1 MGYEIPGFKLGTL
14 VAASDLS
21 NDKYRFVT
29 VNTGGKIARLN
40 TAGGRAD
47 GVLQS
52 PAVADRAAEVMVSGV
67 TKLIA
72 GAAIASTGPVTSDNQ
87 GRVIPA
93 STAGHSINGIALE
106 TAAAA
111 GEVIAVLLGYKGV
124 VPA

>member
-14 VAASDLS
+14 RAATDLTG
-21 NDKYRFVT
+21 DRYRFV
-29 VNTGGKIARLN
+29 VINATGQIARLN

-47 GVLQS
+47 GVLQGPH
-52 PAVADRAAEVMVSGV
+52 PANEAAEVTVSGV
-67 TKLIA
+67 TKMIA
-72 GAAIASTGPVTSDNQ
+72 GAAIANTGPVTSDSQ
-87 GRVIPA
+87 GRAV
-93 STAGHSINGIALE
+93 TAVTGNTINGIALE

>member
-21 NDKYRFVT
+21 ADKYRFVVVT
-29 VNTGGKIARLN
+29 AGKIARLN
-40 TAGGRAD
+40 SAGGRAD
-47 GVLQS
+47 GVLQT
-52 PAVADRAAEVMVSGV
+52 PAIQDRAAEVMVSGV
-67 TKLIA
+67 TKMIA
-72 GAAIASTGPVTSDNQ
+72 GAAIAATGPVTSDVQ

-93 STAGHSINGIALE
+93 ATGNAINGIALE

-124 VPA
+124 A